1 MEVGP
6 KEWAEGGEEAA
17 SLALAIG
24 RYPSLPM
31 IEAVE
36 NPVPQDPLE
45 QALWDWHRG
54 QAKGALRLHAYSAE
68 GIPLAE
74 EPQVI
79 SPEVFFTQELPEVEA
94 LALDLCRGRVLD
106 IGAGTGRH
114 SLLLQEEGLAVAAL
128 DRSPVALQIMAERGV
143 RCRIAADLFH
153 WAGPEEPF
161 DTLLLLMNG
170 AGLVGSLA
178 GLERFL
184 RLARPWIQPMGQLL
198 LDSTELSDFGE
209 NPAPLEDPLPR
220 TPEPALPGD
229 PETRVLEEEGRGEV
243 KTKVVN
249 FVAEYNGQRGDPF
262 PWLFVDPETLL
273 HYAHANGWQGQILYQ
288 EPGGAFLARLTPLY

>member
-1 MEVGP
+1 
-6 KEWAEGGEEAA
+6 
-17 SLALAIG
+17 
-24 RYPSLPM
+24 M
-31 IEAVE
+31 IKAVE
-36 NPVPQDPLE
+36 NYPLQDPLE

-54 QAKGALRLHAYSAE
+54 EAKGSVLLHAYGLE

-74 EPQVI
+74 EPQVV

-94 LALDLCRGRVLD
+94 LALELCRGRVLD

-153 WAGPEEPF
+153 WAGPGEPF

-170 AGLVGSLA
+170 VGLAGSLS

-184 RLARPWIQPMGQLL
+184 RLARHWVQPTGQLL
-198 LDSTELSDFGE
+198 LDSTDLSDASDLADLRNLPAEEGGRLE
-209 NPAPLEDPLPR
+209 NLEDPSGKLAA
-220 TPEPALPGD
+220 PAH
-229 PETRVLEEEGRGEV
+229 LEAGGSEDWQEGSEA
-243 KTKVVN
+243 KAKVVN

-273 HYAHANGWQGQILYQ
+273 QCAHANGWQGQIVYQ
-288 EPGGAFLARLTPLY
+288 EPEGAFLARLTPF

>member
-1 MEVGP
+1 
-6 KEWAEGGEEAA
+6 
-17 SLALAIG
+17 
-24 RYPSLPM
+24 M
-31 IEAVE
+31 IKAVE
-36 NPVPQDPLE
+36 NYPLQDPLE

-54 QAKGALRLHAYSAE
+54 QAKGSLLLHAYGLE

-74 EPQVI
+74 EPQVV

-106 IGAGTGRH
+106 LGAGTGRH
-114 SLLLQEEGLAVAAL
+114 SLLLQEQGLAVAAL

-170 AGLVGSLA
+170 AGLLGSLA

-184 RLARPWIQPMGQLL
+184 CRARHWIQPTGQLL
-198 LDSTELSDFGE
+198 VDSTELSDFSEEGDS
-209 NPAPLEDPLPR
+209 APLEDLLPD
-220 TPEPALPGD
+220 PEPTVPRD
-229 PETRVLEEEGRGEV
+229 LEGGKA

-249 FVAEYNGQRGDPF
+249 FVAEYNGRRGDPF

-288 EPGGAFLARLTPLY
+288 EAEGAFLARLTPL

>member
-1 MEVGP
+1 
-6 KEWAEGGEEAA
+6 
-17 SLALAIG
+17 
-24 RYPSLPM
+24 M

-36 NPVPQDPLE
+36 NHPLQDPLE

-54 QAKGALRLHAYSAE
+54 QAQGSLLLHAYSLE

-74 EPQVI
+74 EPQVV

-94 LALDLCRGRVLD
+94 LALELCRGRVLD

-114 SLLLQEEGLAVAAL
+114 SLLLQEEGFAVAAL

-153 WAGPEEPF
+153 WPGPEDPF

-170 AGLVGSLA
+170 VGLVGSPS
-178 GLERFL
+178 GLEHFL
-184 RLARPWIQPMGQLL
+184 RLARHWIQPTGQLL
-198 LDSTELSDFGE
+198 LDSTDLSDTGDL
-209 NPAPLEDPLPR
+209 ADLEDLPAER
-220 TPEPALPGD
+220 ELENWESPSGKLTEPAH
-229 PETRVLEEEGRGEV
+229 LEADGSEDCKEGSEP
-243 KTKVVN
+243 TAKVVN

-273 HYAHANGWQGQILYQ
+273 QCAHANGWQGQIVYQ
-288 EPGGAFLARLTPLY
+288 ELEGAFLARLTPL

>member
-1 MEVGP
+1 
-6 KEWAEGGEEAA
+6 
-17 SLALAIG
+17 
-24 RYPSLPM
+24 M
-31 IEAVE
+31 IKAVE
-36 NPVPQDPLE
+36 NYPLQDPLE

-54 QAKGALRLHAYSAE
+54 EAKGSLLLHAYGLE

-74 EPQVI
+74 EPQVV

-94 LALDLCRGRVLD
+94 MALDLCRGRVLD

-143 RCRIAADLFH
+143 HCRIAADLFH
-153 WAGPEEPF
+153 WEGPEEPF

-184 RLARPWIQPMGQLL
+184 SLARHWVQPTGQLL
-198 LDSTELSDFGE
+198 VDSTDLADLS
-209 NPAPLEDPLPR
+209 
-220 TPEPALPGD
+220 
-229 PETRVLEEEGRGEV
+229 EEGDAADLPQVESSANSEAEDREKGRDCRTAGEA
-243 KTKVVN
+243 KARVVN
-249 FVAEYNGQRGDPF
+249 FVAEYGGQRGDPF

-273 HYAHANGWQGQILYQ
+273 RCAHANGWQGQILYQ
-288 EPGGAFLARLTPLY
+288 EPEGAFLARLAPL

>member
-1 MEVGP
+1 
-6 KEWAEGGEEAA
+6 
-17 SLALAIG
+17 
-24 RYPSLPM
+24 M
-31 IEAVE
+31 IEVVE
-36 NPVPQDPLE
+36 NPLPQDPLE

-54 QAKGALRLHAYSAE
+54 QARGSLLLHAYSAE
-68 GIPLAE
+68 GMPLAE
-74 EPQVI
+74 EPQVV

-94 LALDLCRGRVLD
+94 LALELCRGRVLD

-114 SLLLQEEGLAVAAL
+114 SLLLQEEGFAVAAL

-143 RCRIAADLFH
+143 RCRIAAELFR
-153 WAGPEEPF
+153 WAEPEEPF

-184 RLARPWIQPMGQLL
+184 TLARHWVQPTGQLL
-198 LDSTELSDFGE
+198 LDSTDLSDADD
-209 NPAPLEDPLPR
+209 PADLRQVESSAAPS
-220 TPEPALPGD
+220 PEPAVPAHS
-229 PETRVLEEEGRGEV
+229 ETEDDVKDLKAAGEA
-243 KTKVVN
+243 KAKVVN

-273 HYAHANGWQGQILYQ
+273 RYAHANGWQGQILYQ
-288 EPGGAFLARLTPLY
+288 EPEGAFLARLTPL

>member
-1 MEVGP
+1 
-6 KEWAEGGEEAA
+6 
-17 SLALAIG
+17 
-24 RYPSLPM
+24 M
-31 IEAVE
+31 IKAVE
-36 NPVPQDPLE
+36 NYPLQDPLE

-54 QAKGALRLHAYSAE
+54 EAKGSLLLHAYGLE

-74 EPQVI
+74 EPQVV

-94 LALDLCRGRVLD
+94 MALDLCRGRVLD

-153 WAGPEEPF
+153 WAGPGEPF

-170 AGLVGSLA
+170 VGLAGSLS

-184 RLARPWIQPMGQLL
+184 RLARHWVQPTGQLL
-198 LDSTELSDFGE
+198 LDSTDLSDASDLADLRNLPAEEGGRLE
-209 NPAPLEDPLPR
+209 NLEDPS
-220 TPEPALPGD
+220 G
-229 PETRVLEEEGRGEV
+229 
-243 KTKVVN
+243 K
-249 FVAEYNGQRGDPF
+249 
-262 PWLFVDPETLL
+262 
-273 HYAHANGWQGQILYQ
+273 
-288 EPGGAFLARLTPLY
+288 LARSCPPRSRWLRRLAGRERGKSQGSELCSRVQRPAGGSLSLAICRSGNPAAVCPRQRLAGADCLSRAGGGFSGTPHPLLKDSLVGKDLG

>member
-1 MEVGP
+1 
-6 KEWAEGGEEAA
+6 
-17 SLALAIG
+17 
-24 RYPSLPM
+24 M
-31 IEAVE
+31 IEVVE
-36 NPVPQDPLE
+36 NPLPQDPLE

-54 QAKGALRLHAYSAE
+54 QARGSLLLHAYSAE

-74 EPQVI
+74 EPQVV

-94 LALDLCRGRVLD
+94 LALELCRGRVLD

-114 SLLLQEEGLAVAAL
+114 SLLLQEEGFAVAAL

-143 RCRIAADLFH
+143 HCRIAADLFH
-153 WAGPEEPF
+153 WEGPEEPF

-184 RLARPWIQPMGQLL
+184 SLARHWVQPTGQLL
-198 LDSTELSDFGE
+198 VDSTDLADLS
-209 NPAPLEDPLPR
+209 
-220 TPEPALPGD
+220 
-229 PETRVLEEEGRGEV
+229 EEGDAADLPQVESSANSEAEDREKGRDCRTAGEA
-243 KTKVVN
+243 KARVVN
-249 FVAEYNGQRGDPF
+249 FVAEYSGQRGDPF

-273 HYAHANGWQGQILYQ
+273 RCAHANGWQGQILYQ
-288 EPGGAFLARLTPLY
+288 EPEGAFLARLAPL

>member
-1 MEVGP
+1 
-6 KEWAEGGEEAA
+6 
-17 SLALAIG
+17 
-24 RYPSLPM
+24 M
-31 IEAVE
+31 IKAVE
-36 NPVPQDPLE
+36 NYPLQDPLE

-54 QAKGALRLHAYSAE
+54 EAKGSLLLHAYSLE

-74 EPQVI
+74 EPQVV

-94 LALDLCRGRVLD
+94 LALELCRGRVLD

-114 SLLLQEEGLAVAAL
+114 SLLLQEEGFAVAAL

-153 WAGPEEPF
+153 WPGPEDPF

-170 AGLVGSLA
+170 VGLAGSLS

-184 RLARPWIQPMGQLL
+184 RLARHWVQPTGQLL
-198 LDSTELSDFGE
+198 LDSTDLS
-209 NPAPLEDPLPR
+209 NPADLEDLPAER
-220 TPEPALPGD
+220 ESENWESPSGKLTEPAH
-229 PETRVLEEEGRGEV
+229 LEAGGSEDWQEGSEA
-243 KTKVVN
+243 KAKVVN

-273 HYAHANGWQGQILYQ
+273 QCARANGWQGQIVYQ
-288 EPGGAFLARLTPLY
+288 EPEGAFLARLTPF

>member
-1 MEVGP
+1 
-6 KEWAEGGEEAA
+6 
-17 SLALAIG
+17 
-24 RYPSLPM
+24 M
-31 IEAVE
+31 IEVVE
-36 NPVPQDPLE
+36 NPLPQDPLE

-54 QAKGALRLHAYSAE
+54 QARGSLLLHAYSAE

-74 EPQVI
+74 EPQVV

-94 LALDLCRGRVLD
+94 LALELCRGRVLD

-114 SLLLQEEGLAVAAL
+114 SLLLQEEGFAVAAL

-143 RCRIAADLFH
+143 HCRIAADLFH
-153 WAGPEEPF
+153 WEGPEEPF

-184 RLARPWIQPMGQLL
+184 SLARHWVQPTGQLL
-198 LDSTELSDFGE
+198 VDSTDLSD
-209 NPAPLEDPLPR
+209 AD
-220 TPEPALPGD
+220 EPANLPQVESSPD
-229 PETRVLEEEGRGEV
+229 SEAEDREKGRDCRAAGEA
-243 KTKVVN
+243 KARVVN
-249 FVAEYNGQRGDPF
+249 FVAEYGGQRGDPF

-288 EPGGAFLARLTPLY
+288 EPEGAFLARLTPL